1 MSETPRVSPLKGLRY
16 RLEWFLCL
24 VMVRTIPR
32 LPRALSVSLAQ
43 GLGALAYFLDRRGR
57 SVALANLSVVFGS
70 RYSEAERRGIAR
82 RSYQNFARTMLDLFW
97 GRRLTRENWREH
109 LLVNVDAAEFRKECQ
124 AQGAV
129 LMCIHW
135 GNFEWASLACGF
147 MDIPTT
153 IVTETFKN
161 PSLSQF
167 FSEGRAVAGHTIIPQ
182 ENSMIRLLKVV
193 KRRGMAGMLI
203 DLTLHPDQ
211 AAVAIDTFGRKMSV
225 TFLHA
230 VLMQRGGARM
240 FPVHGEP
247 LPDGRCR
254 IVIDPPLVFPP
265 DATPQQIAQLCWD
278 HFEPQILK
286 RPELYMWA
294 YKHWRYRPRNV
305 PASEYP
311 FYANVSSKFEK
322 LLENP
327 PVSSQKRA
335 PASANGETKTNP
347 SI

>member
-1 MSETPRVSPLKGLRY
+1 MSETSRVSSLKALRY

-24 VMVRTIPR
+24 IMVRTIPL
-32 LPRALSVSLAQ
+32 LPRKCCVALAGGLGSLA
-43 GLGALAYFLDRRGR
+43 YCVDRRGR
-57 SVALANLSVVFGS
+57 TVALANLAAAFGS
-70 RYSEAERRGIAR
+70 LYSEAQRKAIAR
-82 RSYQNFARTMLDLFW
+82 CSYRNFARTMLDLFW
-97 GRRLTRENWREH
+97 GTRLNRENWRDY
-109 LLVNVDAAEFRKECQ
+109 LVVDIDADAFREECQ

-167 FSEGRAVAGHTIIPQ
+167 FFEGRGVAGHTIIPQ

-193 KRRGMAGMLI
+193 KRKGMAGMLI
-203 DLTLHPDQ
+203 DLNLRPDQ
-211 AAVAIDTFGRKMSV
+211 AAVAIEGFGRKMSV

-230 VLMQRGGARM
+230 VLMQRGGAKM

-254 IVIDPPLVFPP
+254 VVIDRPLTFPP
-265 DATPQQIAQLCWD
+265 DASPQQIAQLCWD
-278 HFEPQILK
+278 HFEPRIRE

-294 YKHWRYRPRNV
+294 YKHWRYRPRSAS
-305 PASEYP
+305 PADYP

-322 LLENP
+322 LLVNP

-335 PASANGETKTNP
+335 PTSVGEETKTNP
-347 SI
+347 SV